1 MAHLGGRRALV
12 AIIAAQFLGSVAD
25 NALLIVAIGLLAQ
38 RHAAEWAT
46 PALRLFFYL
55 SFVLTAVFAGAI
67 ADAFPKNR
75 VLLATNLVKL
85 GGCVLLLAHLH
96 PLAAY
101 ALIGLG
107 AAAHSPARYGILP
120 ELLPAEGL
128 VAANAGVEI
137 ATVLAIVLGV
147 ALGGLLLVLPAIEA
161 LCVVA
166 VCYAMAALCTC
177 IIPRCRAANPG
188 ALRDPRGLVTSFASS
203 FNTLW
208 RDAEGRLA
216 LAVTSLF
223 WAAAAVLQFVV
234 LRWAQERLGL
244 PLAQAALLQI
254 AVALG
259 MAGGAVAAAR
269 WVPLRQAL
277 RTLPVGVCMGLL
289 VLAMNWVSS
298 VWLTAALLA
307 AVGGM
312 AGLFVIPMNALL
324 QHRGQQLMHAGQ
336 SIAVQNFNE
345 NLASLIMLAVY
356 GALVWAQAPIGGVIV
371 AFGLLVACAML
382 LIVWVHSSALR
393 VKQAGLIE
401 GEPSFNGTACPVF
414 VTYKQRTSIRV
425 AAVSHQQSS

>member
-1 MAHLGGRRALV
+1 MGRPQSQGRRALA
-12 AIIAAQFLGSVAD
+12 AIIAAQFLGSLAD
-25 NALLIVAIGLLAQ
+25 NALLIVAIGLLVD
-38 RHAAEWAT
+38 RHAAGWAT

-55 SFVLTAVFAGAI
+55 SFVLTAAFAGAI

-85 GGCVLLLAHLH
+85 GGCALLLAHLH

-101 ALIGLG
+101 ALIGFG

-120 ELLPAEGL
+120 ELLPAGEL

-137 ATVLAIVLGV
+137 ATVLSIVLGV
-147 ALGGLLLVLPAIEA
+147 ALGGLLLVLPTTRT
-161 LCVVA
+161 LA
-166 VCYAMAALCTC
+166 VIAACYAMAALCTC
-177 IIPRCRAANPG
+177 AIPRGRAANPR
-188 ALRDPRGLVTSFASS
+188 ALDDPGGLVTSFARS
-203 FNTLW
+203 FKTLW
-208 RDAEGRLA
+208 RDAEGRTA

-259 MAGGAVAAAR
+259 MAGGAVAAGR

-289 VLAMNWVSS
+289 VLAMNWVDS
-298 VWLTAALLA
+298 VWLTATLLA
-307 AVGGM
+307 AVGAM

-345 NLASLIMLAVY
+345 NLASLVMLAVY
-356 GALVWAQAPIGGVIV
+356 GALVWAHAPIGGVIV
-371 AFGLLVACAML
+371 AFGSLVAGVML
-382 LIVWVHSSALR
+382 LIVWRQRADATRPRVGPQSASAVGR
-393 VKQAGLIE
+393 
-401 GEPSFNGTACPVF
+401 
-414 VTYKQRTSIRV
+414 
-425 AAVSHQQSS
+425 AA